1 MKQKIKCKY
10 NFNCN
15 NEITIEKKIKKYVC
29 PSCEEKKIN
38 SKLNIF
44 YDKEYFYSKNLKKIK
59 NFYLKNLNLK
69 CYFVKTDFLDFK
81 EGNIL
86 FFNKK
91 DNMNYI
97 GFLNNYIE
105 MNNLF
110 NSILTNKSFLK
121 VFKEI
126 KNFDINSIDKKISS
140 IIKSIE
146 DNYIYLEEKE
156 KEKIELKKEITII
169 KNSSIFYFFQ
179 KEYQIIKKELKDK
192 INYINIFL
200 DYCSKEEKNKLL
212 IKENLIKEKLMI
224 CNTTMFSEND
234 YLKNFL
240 NKEEVKN
247 YLIKQIYIDLK

>member
-1 MKQKIKCKY
+1 MKQNIECKY
-10 NFNCN
+10 SFYCN
-15 NEITIEKKIKKYVC
+15 NEITTEKEIKKYVC

-38 SKLNIF
+38 AKLNIF
-44 YDKEYFYSKNLKKIK
+44 YNKEYFYSKNIKKIK
-59 NFYLKNLNLK
+59 IFYIKNLNLK
-69 CYFVKTDFLDFK
+69 CYLVKTDFLNFK

-105 MNNLF
+105 LTNLY

-126 KNFDINSIDKKISS
+126 KNLDMNSIDEKISS

-146 DNYIYLEEKE
+146 DNYIYLEQKE
-156 KEKIELKKEITII
+156 KEKFELKKEITII

-179 KEYQIIKKELKDK
+179 KEYQIIKKELNDK
-192 INYINIFL
+192 INYINIYL